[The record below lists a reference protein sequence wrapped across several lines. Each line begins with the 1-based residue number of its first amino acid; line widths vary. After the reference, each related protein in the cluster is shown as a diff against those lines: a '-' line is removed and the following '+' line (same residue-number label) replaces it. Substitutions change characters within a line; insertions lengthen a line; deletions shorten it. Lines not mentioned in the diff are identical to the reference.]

1 MDFLLAT
8 DFTQCSFQW
17 GRVNK
22 YLQKLLQS
30 PSGFK

>member
-1 MDFLLAT
+1 MDNLLAT
-8 DFTQCSFQW
+8 DFIRCSFQW

-30 PSGFK
+30 PSGLK